1 MPSSEPSLPYSD
13 GTLVGEIEGTAVR
26 IGVGAVEGA
35 AVGLGDGAAVGEGVG
50 TGMGAN
56 VGAAVTA
63 VHACG
68 ELELSQYPDA
78 QPHVKLAPST

>member
-26 IGVGAVEGA
+26 MGVGAVEGA

-50 TGMGAN
+50 TGVGAN
-56 VGAAVTA
+56 VGAA

-78 QPHVKLAPST
+78 QPHV